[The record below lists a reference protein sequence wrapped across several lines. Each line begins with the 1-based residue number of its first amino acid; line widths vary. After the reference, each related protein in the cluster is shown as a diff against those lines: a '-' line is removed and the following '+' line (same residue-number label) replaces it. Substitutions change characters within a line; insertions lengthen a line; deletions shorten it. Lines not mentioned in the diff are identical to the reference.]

1 MATIII
7 ALVGGVVLVYAAG
20 YFGLRSGKNS
30 G

>member
-1 MATIII
+1 MATII
-7 ALVGGVVLVYAAG
+7 AVVGGVVLVYAAG